1 MALPEGDA
9 GSKEGLCM
17 ELRQLIKAGR
27 GDIKADLV
35 VRGGKLVNVVSE
47 EIYPADVAIFA
58 DRIVATGQAES
69 YMGPDTRV
77 LDASGKYLCPGLI
90 DGHLHVECSKMSI
103 TSFAKAVVPLGTT
116 AIISGLDQIL
126 VVAGLEG
133 AREFLDEAKAG
144 PLKVFWGAPCKTPY
158 TLPRSNVGHYFGP
171 GDHEATHHW
180 PECIGI
186 WETVREFIQEM
197 DGDVLSALEIAR
209 KSRLPVLGCAPMAR
223 GRSLNSYLAAG
234 VRLDHESYTAEEM
247 LEKLRN
253 GMFVVIR
260 ESSISHFL
268 NENLR
273 LVTEMGIR
281 ATRRISFCTDDVV
294 ASDILRRGHLDNM
307 VRMAIAMG
315 IPPLTAI
322 QMATINSAEAYRID
336 HLVGSISPGRIA
348 DILIVDDLRRFTVER
363 VITNGKPVAEDG
375 RLTTPLAPPPRS
387 EILTRT
393 FRIGPIAPEEIRV
406 SSQSR
411 RGQTRVLAMAVSPDR
426 IFVRKRFD
434 VALPV
439 VDGTVQADPDQD
451 VQYVTVMER
460 YGRTRNRP
468 TAFVAGFGL
477 KSGALATSTA
487 PDDNNIV
494 CVGTNAEDM
503 AAAINHIIA
512 SNGGQVVVDKG
523 KVVSFL
529 PLPIGGI
536 VSDLEPQEMAARE
549 AELDDAARSLG
560 CRLPWPFMY
569 MFVLQIT
576 AIPDYA
582 ITDLGPIDC
591 VNLKVFD
598 PVTAAF

>member
-1 MALPEGDA
+1 
-9 GSKEGLCM
+9 
-17 ELRQLIKAGR
+17 
-27 GDIKADLV
+27 
-35 VRGGKLVNVVSE
+35 
-47 EIYPADVAIFA
+47 
-58 DRIVATGQAES
+58 
-69 YMGPDTRV
+69 
-77 LDASGKYLCPGLI
+77 
-90 DGHLHVECSKMSI
+90 MSI

-133 AREFLDEAKAG
+133 VREFLDEAKAG

-171 GDHEATHHW
+171 REHEATHHW
-180 PECIGI
+180 PECVGI

-197 DGDVLSALEIAR
+197 DKDVLSALEIAR

-223 GRSLNSYLAAG
+223 GANLNSYLAAG

-253 GMFVVIR
+253 GMFVLIR

-268 NENLR
+268 TENLR

-294 ASDILRRGHLDNM
+294 ASDILKRGHLDNM
-307 VRMAIAMG
+307 VRMAIVMG

-322 QMATINSAEAYRID
+322 QMATINCAEAYRID

-348 DILIVDDLRRFTVER
+348 DILVVEDLRRFTVER
-363 VITNGKPVAEDG
+363 VITNGRLVAEDSK
-375 RLTTPLAPPPRS
+375 LTTKLEPPTRS
-387 EILTRT
+387 RALTHT
-393 FRIGPIAPEEIRV
+393 FKVAPIAPEEIRV

-411 RGQTRVLAMAVSPDR
+411 HERTRVLAMAVSPDQ

-434 VALPV
+434 VSLPV
-439 VDGTVQADPDQD
+439 VDGAVQADPAQD
-451 VQYVTVMER
+451 VQYVTVVER

-468 TAFVAGFGL
+468 TAFVSGFGL

-494 CVGTNAEDM
+494 CVGTNPADM
-503 AAAINHIIA
+503 AVAINHIIA
-512 SNGGQVVVDKG
+512 NDGGQVVVDKG
-523 KVVSFL
+523 KVISFL

-536 VSDLEPQEMAARE
+536 VSDLEPEEMAERE
-549 AELDDAARSLG
+549 AELDNAARSLG
-560 CRLPWPFMY
+560 CALPWPFMY

-582 ITDLGPIDC
+582 ITDLGAIDC

-598 PVTAAF
+598 PTTAAF

>member
-1 MALPEGDA
+1 MN
-9 GSKEGLCM
+9 
-17 ELRQLIKAGR
+17 LRQLIRAGR

-35 VRGGKLVNVVSE
+35 VRNGTLVNVVSE
-47 EIYPADVAIFA
+47 EIYPADVAIFG
-58 DRIVATGQAES
+58 DRIVATGQVER
-69 YMGPDTRV
+69 YVGPGTRI
-77 LDASGKYLCPGLI
+77 LDAGGKFLCPGLI

-116 AIISGLDQIL
+116 SIISGLDQIL

-133 AREFLDEAKAG
+133 ARAFLDEAKAG

-171 GDHEATHHW
+171 RDHEATHAW
-180 PECIGI
+180 PECVGI

-197 DGDVLSALEIAR
+197 DEDVLSALEIAR
-209 KSRLPVLGCAPMAR
+209 TSRLPALGCAPMAR
-223 GRSLNSYLAAG
+223 GTDLNAYLAAG
-234 VRLDHESYTAEEM
+234 IRLDHESYTAEEM

-268 NENLR
+268 SENLR
-273 LVTEMGIR
+273 LVTEMGIK

-315 IPPLTAI
+315 VPPLTAI
-322 QMATINSAEAYRID
+322 QMATVNSAEAYRID

-348 DILIVDDLRRFTVER
+348 DILIVDDLRQFKVER
-363 VITNGKPVAEDG
+363 VVTNGRLAAEAG
-375 RLTTPLAPPPRS
+375 KLTARLEPPPRGPS
-387 EILTRT
+387 LTRT
-393 FRIGPIAPEEIRV
+393 FKAEPVAAEEIRV
-406 SSQSR
+406 PSGSR
-411 RGQTRVLAMAVSPDR
+411 QAQTRVLAMAVSPDR

-434 VALPV
+434 VSLPV
-439 VDGTVQADPDQD
+439 VDGAVQADAAQD
-451 VQYVTVMER
+451 VQYVTVVER

-494 CVGTNAEDM
+494 CVGTNAVDM
-503 AAAINHIIA
+503 AVAINHIIA
-512 SNGGQVVVDKG
+512 GNGGQVVVDRG
-523 KVVSFL
+523 KVAAFL

-536 VSDLEPQEMAARE
+536 VSDLEPEEMAARE
-549 AELDDAARSLG
+549 AELDDAARALG
-560 CRLPWPFMY
+560 CGLPWPFMY

-591 VNLKVFD
+591 INLKVFD

>member
-1 MALPEGDA
+1 MDFSE
-9 GSKEGLCM
+9 
-17 ELRQLIKAGR
+17 LIKAGR
-27 GDIKADLV
+27 AEIKADLV
-35 VRGGKLVNVVSE
+35 IKGGKLVNVVSE
-47 EIYPADVAIFA
+47 EIYPADVAIYG
-58 DRIVATGQAES
+58 DRIVATGNVDP
-69 YMGPDTRV
+69 YVGPKTRII
-77 LDASGKYLCPGLI
+77 DAAGKYLCPGLI
-90 DGHLHVECSKMSI
+90 DGHLHVECSKLSI

-116 AIISGLDQIL
+116 SIISGLDQVL
-126 VVAGLEG
+126 VVGGLEG

-171 GDHEATHHW
+171 ADHRATHDW

-186 WETVREFIQEM
+186 WETVREFIQEE
-197 DGDVLSALEIAR
+197 DEDVLQALEIAR
-209 KSRLPVLGCAPMAR
+209 KNRLPVLGCAPMAR
-223 GRSLNSYLAAG
+223 GTKLNSYLAAG

-268 NENLR
+268 TENLR
-273 LVTEMGIR
+273 IVTEMGIS

-294 ASDILRRGHLDNM
+294 AADILSRGHLDNM
-307 VRMAIAMG
+307 VRMAIGMG
-315 IPPLTAI
+315 ISPLTAI
-322 QMATINSAEAYRID
+322 QMATINAAEAYRID
-336 HLVGSISPGRIA
+336 HLVGCIAPGRLA
-348 DILIVDDLRRFTVER
+348 DILIVDDLRSFGIEQVL
-363 VITNGKPVAEDG
+363 TNGKLVAQDG
-375 RLTTPLAPPPRS
+375 KLTAPLNPPARS
-387 EILTRT
+387 GSLTRSFKVDPVHAAELVVPT
-393 FRIGPIAPEEIRV
+393 RGKHATQLALTIAVTPE
-406 SSQSR
+406 Q
-411 RGQTRVLAMAVSPDR
+411 
-426 IFVRKRFD
+426 IFVRKRRD
-434 VALPV
+434 VMLPV
-439 VDGTVQADPDQD
+439 RNGEVQADIAAD
-451 VQYVTVMER
+451 VQYVTVVER
-460 YGRTRNRP
+460 YGKTRNRP
-468 TAFVAGFGL
+468 TAFVSGFGL

-494 CVGTNAEDM
+494 CVGANQEDM
-503 AAAINHIIA
+503 AVAINHIIA
-512 SNGGQVVVDKG
+512 HNGGQVVVDKG

-536 VSDLEPQEMAARE
+536 VSDIEPEEMARIE
-549 AELDDAARSLG
+549 GELDDAARALG

-591 VNLKVFD
+591 VALKVFD

>member
-1 MALPEGDA
+1 MNLR
-9 GSKEGLCM
+9 
-17 ELRQLIKAGR
+17 ELISAGR
-27 GDIKADLV
+27 GELKADLV

-47 EIYPADVAIFA
+47 EVYPADVAIFR
-58 DRIVATGQAES
+58 DRIVATGQVES
-69 YMGPDTRV
+69 YVGPDTRV
-77 LDASGKYLCPGLI
+77 LDASSKYLCPGLI

-133 AREFLDEAKAG
+133 VREFLDEAKAG

-171 GDHEATHHW
+171 REHEATHHW
-180 PECIGI
+180 PECVGI

-197 DGDVLSALEIAR
+197 DKDVLSALEIAR

-223 GRSLNSYLAAG
+223 GANLNSYLAAG

-253 GMFVVIR
+253 GMFVLIR

-268 NENLR
+268 TENLR

-294 ASDILRRGHLDNM
+294 ASDILKRGHLDNM
-307 VRMAIAMG
+307 VRMAIVMG

-322 QMATINSAEAYRID
+322 QMATINCAEAYRID

-348 DILIVDDLRRFTVER
+348 DILVVEDLRRFTVER
-363 VITNGKPVAEDG
+363 VITNGRLVAEDSK
-375 RLTTPLAPPPRS
+375 LTTKLEPPTRS
-387 EILTRT
+387 RALTHT
-393 FRIGPIAPEEIRV
+393 FKVAPIAPEEIRV

-411 RGQTRVLAMAVSPDR
+411 HERTRVLAMAVSPDQ

-434 VALPV
+434 VSLPV
-439 VDGTVQADPDQD
+439 VDGAVQADPAQD
-451 VQYVTVMER
+451 VQYVTVVER

-468 TAFVAGFGL
+468 TAFVSGFGL

-494 CVGTNAEDM
+494 CVGTNPADM
-503 AAAINHIIA
+503 AVAINHIIA
-512 SNGGQVVVDKG
+512 NDGGQVVVDKG
-523 KVVSFL
+523 KVISFL

-536 VSDLEPQEMAARE
+536 VSDLEPEEMAERE
-549 AELDDAARSLG
+549 AELDNAARSLG
-560 CRLPWPFMY
+560 CALPWPFMY

-582 ITDLGPIDC
+582 ITDLGAIDC

-598 PVTAAF
+598 PTTAAF